1 MTTVVCIP
9 NLVQSWC
16 ETFLSISFSA
26 SYWVPQLTRG
36 PAHDLGQ
43 SVRYFLLQELGKCH
57 KCGDTGSIC
66 TRHFLYHDQGCTSLN
81 FIHIM
86 QVIGM
91 FLYFNTTFKNWK
103 LNTLINSHPEILYM
117 LIGAYRRGDKD
128 SAVSFVGT
136 LFLLSLGFAC
146 AVPCAWD
153 VICSPACP
161 LLFFVWSQH
170 ILPA

>member
-1 MTTVVCIP
+1 M
-9 NLVQSWC
+9 QSWC

-26 SYWVPQLTRG
+26 FYWVPQLTRG

-43 SVRYFLLQELGKCH
+43 SVRCFLLQELGKCH

-103 LNTLINSHPEILYM
+103 LNTLINSHPEILY
-117 LIGAYRRGDKD
+117 AYWSLQKRGTKRLSSLLCGDT
-128 SAVSFVGT
+128 VSLESRVCLCLCHVPGMSSVAQ
-136 LFLLSLGFAC
+136 LS
-146 AVPCAWD
+146 
-153 VICSPACP
+153 

-170 ILPA
+170 ILLSA